1 MKKSFRLEGLDCA
14 NCAAKIEKDIKAL
27 DGVTEVTVNAM
38 TTKMVLV
45 ADDGK
50 MDEIIKTAEKIIKKH
65 EPHVVMKKA

>member
-50 MDEIIKTAEKIIKKH
+50 IDEIIKTAEKIIKKH

>member
-14 NCAAKIEKDIKAL
+14 NCAAKIEKEIKAL
-27 DGVTEVTVNAM
+27 DGVTDVTVNAM

-50 MDEIIKTAEKIIKKH
+50 MDEIIKTAEKIVKKH
-65 EPHVVMKKA
+65 EPHIVMKKA

>member
-14 NCAAKIEKDIKAL
+14 NCAAKIEKDIMAL
-27 DGVTEVTVNAM
+27 DGVTEITVNAM